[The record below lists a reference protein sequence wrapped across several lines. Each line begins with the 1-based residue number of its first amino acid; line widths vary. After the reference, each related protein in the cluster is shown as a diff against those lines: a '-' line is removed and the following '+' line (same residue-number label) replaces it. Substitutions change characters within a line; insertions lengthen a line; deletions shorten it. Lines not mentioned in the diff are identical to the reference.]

1 MSGLNTDKAYI
12 YFDNAST
19 TAVNSDAAKLMYD
32 GLVNMYANPSS
43 LHGLGFKSE
52 QAITAAREQVAAAMG
67 VEAKNLYFTS
77 GGTEANN
84 TAVIGTALAYQNRGK
99 RVITSVTEHPSVA
112 DSFAHLEE
120 LGFEVVRLNVDSEGH
135 ISFSELENAVDK
147 QTTLVSLMYANNET
161 GTMHD
166 IARINDIIKAKNPD
180 CKLHTD
186 CVQAFGKHILP
197 AADLITVS
205 SHKIHGPKGVGA
217 LYIKQGVRVENLHFG
232 GGQEKGLRP
241 GTENLTGI
249 IGFGKAAELA
259 CTNLA
264 EKAEKVRKIKTE
276 LAKITESLPDVYI
289 NGAQDSPYILNMSFE
304 GVRGEVLLH
313 ALEAENIYAA
323 TGSACST
330 KLQKKQKIVDL
341 LVDGR
346 GENAVRFSFCADN
359 TVEEAQKTVEVL
371 EKIVPRL
378 RKFQPR

>member
-1 MSGLNTDKAYI
+1 MI

-19 TAVNSDAAKLMYD
+19 TAVNAEVAELMFD
-32 GLVNMYANPSS
+32 GLKNIYANPSS

-67 VEAKNLYFTS
+67 VDAKNLYFTS

-112 DSFAHLEE
+112 DSFRHLEK
-120 LGFEVVRLNVDSEGH
+120 LGFDVVFLPVDSEGH
-135 ISFSELENAVDK
+135 ISLSELENAVDK

-161 GTMHD
+161 GAMHD
-166 IARINDIIKAKNPD
+166 IARINEIIKAQNPD

-186 CVQAFGKHILP
+186 CVQAFGKHTLP
-197 AADLITVS
+197 TADLITVS

-259 CTNLA
+259 CANLS
-264 EKAEKVRKIKTE
+264 EKAERASAVKAE
-276 LAKITESLPDVYI
+276 LCKITSVLPDVYI
-289 NGAQDSPYILNMSFE
+289 NGAQDSPYILNLSFKD
-304 GVRGEVLLH
+304 VRGEVLLH
-313 ALEAENIYAA
+313 ALEAEGIYVA

-346 GENAVRFSFCADN
+346 GESAVRFSFCADN
-359 TVEEAQKTVEVL
+359 TVEEAQTVVEALKKT
-371 EKIVPRL
+371 VPRL